1 MRKYPD
7 APPRLDPVE
16 DMGIEDPTLF
26 EATAKIEKLEAQ
38 LATNPG
44 KNTCA
49 LVCVCVLY
57 VSVCVCVSCMCQ
69 CVCVCVCVQKQML
82 SYSGLTLHA
91 WLASRQ
97 CLRCKYQRE
106 NQKEPAGTFIG
117 VEGFAFWC
125 RPW

>member
-57 VSVCVCVSCMCQ
+57 VSVCVCV
-69 CVCVCVCVQKQML
+69 CVCPKANAFLLWSDLACLACKQ
-82 SYSGLTLHA
+82 A
-91 WLASRQ
+91 VP
-97 CLRCKYQRE
+97 K
-106 NQKEPAGTFIG
+106 
-117 VEGFAFWC
+117 V
-125 RPW
+125 